1 METGQVV
8 IRKRGSD
15 RIRRGHLWVYR
26 SDVSDSRQA
35 QPGDIVTVLDQWGGV
50 VGKAFFSSKSQIA
63 LRFLSR
69 GDVTVNQEFFRKRF
83 AAADLLRERSGVN
96 PLLGRRIYSEGD
108 LLPGLIVDRYNDR
121 FVVQSLIQ
129 GTDRLQPLFTEI
141 LTERYHPR
149 SILFKND
156 SKVRELEGLK
166 LKQEVVGEPIPEV
179 LIANENG
186 KDIAIVL
193 AAGQKTGAYL
203 DQAENR
209 QAARRYASGRA
220 LDAFSYA
227 GAFAIQISDRCD
239 RVEAVDSSAVAV
251 ELARTNAQRNGLAN
265 IECIEANAFDYLREQ
280 HKENVRY
287 DMIILDPPAF
297 AKNKDNLEAALRGYK
312 EINNRS
318 MRLLKPGGIL
328 MTCSCSYHVS
338 EALFAEMLA
347 DAAND
352 AGCWIRVLERR
363 IQAADHP
370 VLLTVPETLYLKCFI
385 LQILY

>member
-26 SDVSDSRQA
+26 SDVSDSKQA
-35 QPGDIVTVLDQWGGV
+35 QPGDIVTVLDQWGGI
-50 VGKAFFSSKSQIA
+50 VGKAFFSSMSQIA

-69 GDVTVNQEFFRKRF
+69 GDVTINQEFFQERF
-83 AAADLLRERSGVN
+83 AAADRLRERSGVN
-96 PLLGRRIYSEGD
+96 PLLCRKMYSEGD

-129 GTDRLQPLFTEI
+129 GTDRLQPLLTEI
-141 LTERYHPR
+141 LRERYQPR

-156 SKVRELEGLK
+156 SKVRELEGLD